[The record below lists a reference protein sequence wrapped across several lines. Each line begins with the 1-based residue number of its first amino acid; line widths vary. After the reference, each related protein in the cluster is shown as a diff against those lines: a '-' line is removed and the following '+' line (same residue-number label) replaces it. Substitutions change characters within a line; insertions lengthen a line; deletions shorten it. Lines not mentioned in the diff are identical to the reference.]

1 MLYYNE
7 INLSEGIDYV
17 RVAKVRAAEN
27 AWLATIGNFKIM
39 FVMVSIWYDDVVC

>member
-17 RVAKVRAAEN
+17 IVAKVKAAEN

-39 FVMVSIWYDDVVC
+39 FVMASI

>member
-7 INLSEGIDYV
+7 INLSEGTDYV

-27 AWLATIGNFKIM
+27 AWLATIGNFKIV
-39 FVMVSIWYDDVVC
+39 FVMVSI